1 MDRLGDDERSL
12 VTEHDALGYYADR
25 YGLRV
30 IGAAIPALSTQ
41 AQPSAGDTARLVDQ
55 VSTEHVKAVFPEA
68 GLNAKLQQAI
78 ASEGGAGVGGQLW
91 ADTLGPAGSSGATYV
106 DSMRANTAAI
116 VEGLSGGAES
126 CR

>member
-1 MDRLGDDERSL
+1 
-12 VTEHDALGYYADR
+12 LGYYADR
-25 YGLRV
+25 YGLQV

-55 VSTEHVKAVFPEA
+55 VRAAHVKAVFPEA
-68 GLNAKLQQAI
+68 GLNPKLQQAI

-106 DSMRANTAAI
+106 DSLRSNTQAI
-116 VEGLSGGAES
+116 VEGLSGGAAG
-126 CR
+126 CGW